1 MLSKEGQ
8 HSTRTWL
15 LLNISCIR
23 FGPKAIYS
31 ILKSFAWNNA
41 VLFILWLLLPKIL
54 QHCLTSIEPL
64 QLPETFLSLFS
75 CCSSSLSFVFL
86 VLIMGTICV
95 KGLLSLLNYD
105 VMSPARD
112 LIWNRLN
119 YLWLA
124 LLLLWA
130 VILLR

>member
-31 ILKSFAWNNA
+31 ILKSFVWNNA
-41 VLFILWLLLPKIL
+41 VLFILWLLLPKKL

-64 QLPETFLSLFS
+64 QLPETFLSLSS

-95 KGLLSLLNYD
+95 KGLVSLLNYD